1 MIKRPVAPQ
10 IDGGG
15 FRRGAGGGKP
25 SAEVCAEEAS
35 SGKETAEQTGQI
47 RQRHIA
53 LVPVRHGVPPAENI
67 LVNREIGGE
76 ICAQR
81 GKIRGL
87 AGGKNGS
94 IDR

>member
-35 SGKETAEQTGQI
+35 SGKETAEQSCQI

-53 LVPVRHGVPPAENI
+53 LVPVRHGVPPAENV
-67 LVNREIGGE
+67 LVNREIDGE
-76 ICAQR
+76 ICAWR
-81 GKIRGL
+81 GEIRGL
-87 AGGKNGS
+87 GS